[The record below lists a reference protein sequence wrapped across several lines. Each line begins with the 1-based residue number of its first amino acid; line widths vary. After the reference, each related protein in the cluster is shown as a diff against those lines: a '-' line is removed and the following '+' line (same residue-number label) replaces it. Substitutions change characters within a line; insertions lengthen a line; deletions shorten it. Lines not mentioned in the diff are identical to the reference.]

1 MRYLAL
7 AVLLFPL
14 SADANTGNRTS
25 GGFGDKKINIKEE
38 ILEKCGSF
46 PYAPTIVVDAAT
58 ATIEEMK
65 NTRDSVQIFLKQVSN
80 YETCMITL
88 GKTLD
93 GKMSEQDGD
102 YVIKQIN
109 RALDERDVLAVDFNK
124 LVDDYNEANGIKPS
138 DTKPAPKATTK
149 PAAATAKP
157 ATP

>member
-7 AVLLFPL
+7 AVLLVPFA
-14 SADANTGNRTS
+14 ADANTGNRTS

-38 ILEKCGSF
+38 VLEKCGSF
-46 PYAPTIVVDAAT
+46 PYAPTIVVDAQT
-58 ATIEEMK
+58 ATIDEMK

-124 LVDDYNEANGIKPS
+124 LVDDYNDANGIKPAEK
-138 DTKPAPKATTK
+138 KPAASTTK
-149 PAAATAKP
+149 PA
-157 ATP
+157 TP